1 MKFLKIASL
10 GLFAVFSTV
19 FFQFCSNSSE
29 ESAKDAA
36 INILV
41 SKEWVVSSVSVPSGT
56 ATTDDEWTNFTVS
69 FTRDNMTTAGYP
81 AGASAVWP
89 SGPYTMSEDGRS
101 ITRSDDVVMVLNP
114 LTETNFTS
122 IFTVPQGTEIGA
134 RIAALEGDYTF
145 NMK

>member
-1 MKFLKIASL
+1 MKFFKIAGL
-10 GLFAVFSTV
+10 GLFVVICTV
-19 FFQFCSNSSE
+19 LFQFCSNSSE

-41 SKEWVVSSVSVPSGT
+41 SRQWVVSSVSVPSGT
-56 ATTDDEWTNFTVS
+56 ATTDDEWDNFTVS

-89 SGPYTMSEDGRS
+89 SGSYTMSEDGRS
-101 ITRSDDVVMVLNP
+101 ITRSDGVVMVLNP
-114 LTETNFTS
+114 LTESNFTS
-122 IFTVPQGTEIGA
+122 IFTVPEGTEIGA